1 MNVLCVSGFGEEVQ
15 DDSKFWGI
23 ADALDSTAA
32 VDLVVRRQWD
42 TLAPADVAAADVIIA
57 YSYGQ
62 AALWHALAAFPPDQR
77 PTIKHLFI
85 IAGVPRFWWGQ
96 LYGTPWTI
104 PANIQAATCFNIDS
118 IPASCGIHNQC
129 DRYVNISCRDRG
141 LDHVSI
147 QGDPIVRQTIIDA
160 VRAMATEEAS

>member
-1 MNVLCVSGFGEEVQ
+1 MKVLCVSGFGEKLR
-15 DDSKFWGI
+15 DKSKFWLI
-23 ADALDSTAA
+23 AAGLLA
-32 VDLVVRRQWD
+32 VPGVASVTCRQWD

-62 AALWHALAAFPPDQR
+62 AALWHALAAFTPGSP
-77 PTIKHLFI
+77 PTIKHLFT

-129 DRYVNISCRDRG
+129 DRYVNVSCRGRG

-160 VRAMATEEAS
+160 IRAMATKEAS